1 MSSFHNFLGPAT
13 QTAVT
18 ELISALARLPEDRRD
33 WSPGSTVRTA
43 TDQFAECVATNNYVA
58 RLIES
63 CTEVPFES
71 YEAEKA
77 NAARVGGAEPG
88 LLLMASADAVVSAIQ
103 TIPDAEL
110 STALETATGE
120 QSLSEIAGVP
130 Y

>member
-33 WSPGSTVRTA
+33 WSPGSTARTA

-63 CTEVPFES
+63 CAEVPFES
-71 YEAEKA
+71 YEADKA
-77 NAARVGGAEPG
+77 NAARVGGAERD
-88 LLLMASADAVVSAIQ
+88 LLLIESADAVARAIQ
-103 TIPDAEL
+103 TTPDAEL
-110 STALETATGE
+110 STALEAPMGE
-120 QSLSEIAGVP
+120 QSLSEIADVP
-130 Y
+130 C